1 MKSNK
6 RLIVLFDG
14 TWNDPQDL
22 TNVYQLSTLI
32 EAKDGDI
39 EQRFFYEP
47 GVGTG
52 AWDKLRGGLFGY
64 GLSKNLLKGY
74 DWLVRRYQPG
84 DEIWVFGFSRGAYT
98 ARSLVGL
105 IRKCGLLNTSTPD
118 LLARAEHLY
127 RTKSAAPESAECQA
141 FRQRYSQE
149 VRIHFLGVWDTVG
162 ALGIPGTMISEQGFY
177 AWHDTELSKIVS
189 YAYHAMAI
197 DEHREAYKVAMWT
210 NTGGQQKPENIAVE
224 QRWFIGAHAN
234 VGGGYGHDPLANIAL
249 GWMLDKAR
257 AAGLKLKPF
266 SVPPEAYLCQ
276 PTDAYR
282 AFSYGMY
289 AWFKGLFSKG
299 DGRFYRPYYGN
310 SPLAT
315 EAAATPG
322 TLPVTAV
329 NVTLD
334 GSVAA
339 KWLAQPDYRPPTLV
353 DAGIT
358 PAVIALQ
365 PPAH

>member
-74 DWLVRRYQPG
+74 DWLIRRYQAG
-84 DEIWVFGFSRGAYT
+84 DEIWIFGFSRGAYT

-118 LLARAEHLY
+118 LLARAENLY
-127 RTKSAAPESAECQA
+127 RTKSAAPESAQCQA
-141 FRQRYSQE
+141 FRQSYSQE

-282 AFSYGMY
+282 AFAYGMY
-289 AWFKGLFSKG
+289 AWVKGLFSKG
-299 DGRFYRPYYGN
+299 DGRFYRPYYG
-310 SPLAT
+310 SPPVIT
-315 EAAATPG
+315 EAAAS
-322 TLPVTAV
+322 PVTAV

-334 GSVAA
+334 ASVAA
-339 KWLAQPDYRPPTLV
+339 KWQAQPDYRPPTLV

-358 PAVIALQ
+358 LPDNAAVTDPS
-365 PPAH
+365 PPAP